1 MPPAVAAHRRI
12 AADITR
18 RIADGEWR
26 QGDPLPSR
34 AELGRHYRVHEQTI
48 RLAVVL
54 LQDRGV
60 LESQGQRKRV
70 EVAQAPTVRTFA
82 YPDEPWPHGSE
93 TNSGRTMAAT
103 DDLAAR
109 LDLNPGVRLSYE
121 VQECLD
127 PQGRSA
133 LIITTWWRG
142 KRRRPHASYT
152 ADVDTIPIDHDQAE
166 ALRLPVDTVALRIV
180 RTRYDEAGHPVETSD
195 LVLPRDRWR
204 IRLR

>member
-1 MPPAVAAHRRI
+1 MPPAVATHRRI

-18 RIADGEWR
+18 RIAGGEW
-26 QGDPLPSR
+26 QPGDPLPSR
-34 AELGRHYRVHEQTI
+34 AELGRQYRVHEQTI

-54 LQDRGV
+54 LQDRGI

-70 EVAQAPTVRTFA
+70 EVAHAPTVQVFA

-93 TNSGRTMAAT
+93 TSPGRTVAAT

-109 LDLNPGVRLSYE
+109 LDTNPGVRLSYE
-121 VQECLD
+121 VQECFD

-133 LIITTWWRG
+133 LVITTWWRG
-142 KRRRPHASYT
+142 KRRRPHVSYT
-152 ADVDTIPIDHDQAE
+152 ADVDTVPLSHDQA
-166 ALRLPVDTVALRIV
+166 ASLRLPVDAVALRIV
-180 RTRYDEAGHPVETSD
+180 RTRLDVGGRPVETSD